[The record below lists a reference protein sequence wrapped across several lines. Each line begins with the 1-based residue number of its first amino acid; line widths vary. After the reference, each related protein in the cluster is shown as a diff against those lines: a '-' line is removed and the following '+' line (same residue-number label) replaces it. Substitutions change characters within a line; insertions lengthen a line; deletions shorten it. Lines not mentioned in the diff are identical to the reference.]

1 VTNARAASKFEQREL
16 KALSLLQD
24 FQSGL
29 DDRTAQVAVV
39 IGTLV

>member
-1 VTNARAASKFEQREL
+1 VTNARAARKLAQREL